1 MTVLRVRRGRH
12 SVRRLV
18 RPMVALVPVLALVAG
33 ACSSDDQSSEG
44 RPATSL
50 PAGILRVGIER
61 PQSLDPAQA
70 RSPSELLVAEQ
81 LFDGLTTYD
90 AATSAVVPATAAS
103 WTSSPDQ
110 TRWEF
115 TIRPDAKFANGRG
128 VNSGDV
134 KYSLE
139 RIARKGSSSPAAA
152 QLDAIAGFKAFNIEG
167 RAEELSGVTTPSE
180 GVVSI
185 VLDQS
190 QAALP
195 AILGNP
201 AFGIVPREAV
211 EAPAPSFAEEPVG
224 SGPFMIRGRSEGLI
238 QLVPAPGVNVALRG
252 VDLEV
257 LADATAS
264 YDAFLDGRLDWTAVP
279 SDRVEQVVERQGR
292 TAFRPYMGQLFY
304 GFNLKSAKF
313 ADVRFREA
321 IVRAIDRDAIVRAIY
336 GAAAQ
341 RLDGLVPDGV
351 PGYQPGACGD
361 RCGFDPE
368 RAKALVA
375 EVFGGQG
382 VPEVA
387 IDFDDTGTQ
396 KAVAEAMQ
404 ANLLAAGIP
413 VVLRSHPFA
422 DYLKFAVSGGQEIFR
437 LGWIGPYPT
446 ADAFLTPLFRSGLAD
461 NVTGF
466 SSDPVDGLLDAGRAE
481 SDEAKRTANYQQA
494 EKLVLEQLPVI
505 PLAQF
510 AFHSLVSG
518 RVTGLVMSGLGT
530 FDATKVQVGG

>member
-1 MTVLRVRRGRH
+1 M
-12 SVRRLV
+12 
-18 RPMVALVPVLALVAG
+18 
-33 ACSSDDQSSEG
+33 
-44 RPATSL
+44 
-50 PAGILRVGIER
+50 GIER

-81 LFDGLTTYD
+81 LFDGLTGYD
-90 AATSAVVPATAAS
+90 SATSAVVPAIAAS

-115 TIRPDAKFANGRG
+115 KLRPDATFANGRA
-128 VNSGDV
+128 VSSVDV
-134 KYSLE
+134 KYSFE
-139 RIARKGSSSPAAA
+139 RIARKGSSSPAAS
-152 QLDAIAGFKAFNIEG
+152 QLDAVAGFRAFNLEG
-167 RAEELSGVTTPSE
+167 KAEELSGITTPSDSQ
-180 GVVSI
+180 VVI
-185 VLDQS
+185 VLDQP

-211 EAPAPSFAEEPVG
+211 EAPAPPFAEEPVG
-224 SGPFMIRGRSEGLI
+224 SGSFMVGSRT
-238 QLVPAPGVNVALRG
+238 QDVVHLVPAPGVNIALRG
-252 VDLEV
+252 VDLQM

-264 YDAFLDGRLDWTAVP
+264 YESFLDGRLDWTAVP
-279 SDRVEQVVERQGR
+279 SDRVEQVAERHGR
-292 TAFRPYMGQLFY
+292 TAYRPYMGQLFY
-304 GFNLKSAKF
+304 GFNLKNSKF
-313 ADVRFREA
+313 ADLRFREA

-341 RLDGLVPDGV
+341 RLDGLVPEGV

-361 RCGFDPE
+361 RCGYDPG
-368 RAKALVA
+368 RAKELVA

-382 VPEVA
+382 VPEIA

-413 VVLRSHPFA
+413 VILRAHPFA
-422 DYLKFAVSGGQEIFR
+422 DYLKFAVGGGQEIFR

-446 ADAFLTPLFRSGLAD
+446 ADAFLTPLFRTGLAD

-466 SSDPVDGLLDAGRAE
+466 SSDPVDELLRAGRAE
-481 SDEAKRTANYQQA
+481 SDDAKRTANYQQA

-510 AFHSLVSG
+510 EFHSLVSG

-530 FDATKVQVGG
+530 FDATRVQVGG

>member
-1 MTVLRVRRGRH
+1 M
-12 SVRRLV
+12 
-18 RPMVALVPVLALVAG
+18 
-33 ACSSDDQSSEG
+33 
-44 RPATSL
+44 
-50 PAGILRVGIER
+50 
-61 PQSLDPAQA
+61 
-70 RSPSELLVAEQ
+70 
-81 LFDGLTTYD
+81 
-90 AATSAVVPATAAS
+90 
-103 WTSSPDQ
+103 
-110 TRWEF
+110 
-115 TIRPDAKFANGRG
+115 
-128 VNSGDV
+128 
-134 KYSLE
+134 
-139 RIARKGSSSPAAA
+139 
-152 QLDAIAGFKAFNIEG
+152 
-167 RAEELSGVTTPSE
+167 
-180 GVVSI
+180 SI

-446 ADAFLTPLFRSGLAD
+446 ADAFLTPLFRSGP
-461 NVTGF
+461 GRQRHR
-466 SSDPVDGLLDAGRAE
+466 LLVRSGRRPAGRGTGRIRRSQAHGE
-481 SDEAKRTANYQQA
+481 LPAGGEAGAGAAPRHPPGP
-494 EKLVLEQLPVI
+494 VRLPLPGERAGDRPGDVGPGNI
-505 PLAQF
+505 RRHQGPGGGVGSITTSEWRNRQTRQ
-510 AFHSLVSG
+510 VE
-518 RVTGLVMSGLGT
+518 GLVP
-530 FDATKVQVGG
+530 A